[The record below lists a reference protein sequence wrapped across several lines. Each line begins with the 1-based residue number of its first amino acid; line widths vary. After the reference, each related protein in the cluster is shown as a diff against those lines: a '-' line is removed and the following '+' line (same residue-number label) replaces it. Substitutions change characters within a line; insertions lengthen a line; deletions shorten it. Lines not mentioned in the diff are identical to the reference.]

1 MNSDNSAVFMPSS
14 IRSCRGEE
22 AELARGQGG
31 RKWVLKYF
39 VSVYP
44 LSHLFNPQI
53 KAKRKILQGGGAQGA
68 FKRGI
73 EWHFYQS
80 VVDVHVAVV
89 EADER
94 SLVLNVIVAVRSQC
108 RGLGSQRR
116 AQYPAIKPPPS
127 RQLTLADGYWGL
139 DPSPGRG
146 VHNLVNVYCSR
157 SKFDRGENV
166 VQIRRQLCELSR
178 TQTNER

>member
-1 MNSDNSAVFMPSS
+1 M
-14 IRSCRGEE
+14 
-22 AELARGQGG
+22 
-31 RKWVLKYF
+31 LKYF
-39 VSVYP
+39 MSVYP
-44 LSHLFNPQI
+44 LSTFVQPANKSQKKNLT
-53 KAKRKILQGGGAQGA
+53 GGGRKAHSNA
-68 FKRGI
+68 ALNDI
-73 EWHFYQS
+73 FYQS